1 PKRQPRPR
9 IPFDTEASHKMDTA
23 LFLETD
29 LIQRARQYDRQA
41 LAQIYDLYSPGLYR
55 YAMRLLGDSN
65 LAEDCVSETFSRLL
79 GALQRGK
86 GPRDHL
92 QAYLY
97 RIAHNW
103 ITDQYRRQPPAE
115 ELDENLPNPGE
126 DPESAA
132 TRLMRQA
139 RLREAIRRLT
149 PDQQQVIALKF
160 LEGWENEEIA
170 NALGK
175 PLGAVKSLQ
184 HRALE
189 NLKRFLLNEDLV

>member
-1 PKRQPRPR
+1 MESRVVSEFELLQLVRR
-9 IPFDTEASHKMDTA
+9 LDS
-23 LFLETD
+23 
-29 LIQRARQYDRQA
+29 QA
-41 LAQIYDLYSPGLYR
+41 LAQVYDLYSPGLYR

-79 GALQRGK
+79 GALQSGK

-103 ITDQYRRQPPAE
+103 ITDQYRREPPAE
-115 ELDENLPNPGE
+115 ELDETLPHPDE
-126 DPESAA
+126 DPETAA
-132 TRLMRQA
+132 ARLMRQA
-139 RLREAIRRLT
+139 RLRESIRRLT

-170 NALGK
+170 NALDK

-189 NLKRFLLNEDLV
+189 SLKRLLLNEDLV

>member
-1 PKRQPRPR
+1 
-9 IPFDTEASHKMDTA
+9 MDTA

-55 YAMRLLGDSN
+55 YAMRLLGDQN
-65 LAEDCVSETFSRLL
+65 LAEDCVSETFSRFL

-115 ELDENLPNPGE
+115 ELDETLPNPGE
-126 DPESAA
+126 DPETGAA
-132 TRLMRQA
+132 RLMRQA
-139 RLREAIRRLT
+139 RLRESIRRLT

-189 NLKRFLLNEDLV
+189 SLKHLLLNEDLV